1 MKAMNALKTALAA
14 IALLAL
20 GLLPPTAG
28 SALAQATTI
37 GPGTQSLTIEVNEG
51 QLIRLN
57 QPASSVFI
65 ANAQI
70 ADVNVKSPRMI
81 YLFGKRPG
89 ETTLYAL
96 DAKDNVITNAR
107 VVVSHNLSRLNGALN
122 TLLPAG
128 GVTASS
134 VDGGIILTGAVATA
148 THAEDV
154 RRLSARFIGKG
165 EDIINRVVV
174 TQPNQVNLRVRIAE
188 VTKNVIN
195 EFGFSWD
202 SIFDSSNM
210 FFRITT
216 GTAFT
221 DAMGNLNG
229 GLPPQEGG
237 GTANSSVHQGD
248 LDLNNL
254 IDVLAADGLVT
265 ILAEPNLTALSG
277 ETASFLAGGEFPV
290 PISVDSDVTLEFKE
304 FGVSLAFTPT
314 VLSNNRIS
322 MRVRP
327 EVSELSNVGA
337 IIFNGFEIPGLT
349 TRRAETT
356 VELASGQSF
365 AIAGLRLD
373 SRRHDN
379 DDIPGLGNIPLF
391 GALFQ
396 QNRLE
401 TRETELLIVVTPYIV
416 RPMSTQPPLPTDPY
430 MAPPQA
436 SAGAPAN
443 MANAQTRTVP
453 LNNGTA
459 SAASSLGQ
467 TGFILE

>member
-37 GPGTQSLTIEVNEG
+37 GPGTQNLTIEVNEG

-195 EFGFSWD
+195 DFGFSWD
-202 SIFDSSNM
+202 AIFDTSDV
-210 FFRITT
+210 FYRITT
-216 GTAFT
+216 GTLF
-221 DAMGNLNG
+221 
-229 GLPPQEGG
+229 PPIIHEDGAL
-237 GTANSSVHQGD
+237 TADGSIHQGD
-248 LDLNNL
+248 VDLNNL
-254 IDVLAADGLVT
+254 IDALAADGLVT

-379 DDIPGLGNIPLF
+379 DDIPGLGSIPLF

-396 QNRLE
+396 QNHLE

-416 RPMSTQPPLPTDPY
+416 RPMATQPPLPTDPY

>member
-1 MKAMNALKTALAA
+1 MKAMNSLKTALAA

-20 GLLPPTAG
+20 GLLPPAAG
-28 SALAQATTI
+28 GALAQATQI
-37 GPGTQSLTIEVNEG
+37 GPDGQNLTLEVNEG
-51 QLIRLN
+51 QLIRLR
-57 QPASSVFI
+57 QAASSVFI
-65 ANAQI
+65 ANAKI
-70 ADVNVKSPRMI
+70 ADVNVKSPHMI

-96 DAKDNVITNAR
+96 DANDNVITNAR
-107 VVVSHNLSRLNGALN
+107 VIVSHNLSRLNEALN
-122 TLLPAG
+122 SLLPAG

-148 THAEDV
+148 AYAEDV
-154 RRLSARFIGKG
+154 RRLAARFIGKG
-165 EDIINRVVV
+165 EDVINRVVV

-195 EFGFSWD
+195 NFGFSWD
-202 SIFDSSNM
+202 AVFDSSNM

-216 GTAFT
+216 GTLFT
-221 DAMGNLNG
+221 NADGSVAP
-229 GLPPQEGG
+229 GLAPVEGG
-237 GTANSSVHQGD
+237 GTANSGVHRGD

-254 IDVLAADGLVT
+254 IDALAADGLVT
-265 ILAEPNLTALSG
+265 VLAEPNLTALSG

-290 PISVDSDVTLEFKE
+290 PISVDGDVTLEYKE
-304 FGVSLAFTPT
+304 YGVSLAFTPT

-337 IIFNGFEIPGLT
+337 VTFNGFEIPGIT

-396 QNRLE
+396 KNRLE

-416 RPMSTQPPLPTDPY
+416 RPMATQPPLPTDPY
-430 MAPPQA
+430 LAPPQA
-436 SAGAPAN
+436 SAGAPAK
-443 MANAQTRTVP
+443 MANAQTHTVP
-453 LNNGTA
+453 LNSGTA

>member
-188 VTKNVIN
+188 VSKNVIN

-202 SIFDSSNM
+202 AIFDTSDV

-216 GTAFT
+216 GTLFLEP
-221 DAMGNLNG
+221 GIIHE
-229 GLPPQEGG
+229 EGSL
-237 GTANSSVHQGD
+237 TANSSVHQGD

-254 IDVLAADGLVT
+254 IDALAADGLVT

-327 EVSELSNVGA
+327 EVSELTNVGA
-337 IIFNGFEIPGLT
+337 LTFNGFEIPGLT

-379 DDIPGLGNIPLF
+379 DDIPGLGSIPLF

-396 QNRLE
+396 QNHLE

-416 RPMSTQPPLPTDPY
+416 RPMATQPPLPTDPY

-453 LNNGTA
+453 LNNETA

>member
-122 TLLPAG
+122 ILLPAG

-195 EFGFSWD
+195 DFGFSWD
-202 SIFDSSNM
+202 AIFDTSDV

-216 GTAFT
+216 GTLFT
-221 DAMGNLNG
+221 PVPP
-229 GLPPQEGG
+229 GLPPVEGG
-237 GTANSSVHQGD
+237 GTVNSNTSQGD

-254 IDVLAADGLVT
+254 IDALAADGLVT
-265 ILAEPNLTALSG
+265 IIAEPNLTALSG

-337 IIFNGFEIPGLT
+337 LTFNGFEIPGLT

-416 RPMSTQPPLPTDPY
+416 RPMATQPPLPTDPY

-436 SAGAPAN
+436 SAGASAN